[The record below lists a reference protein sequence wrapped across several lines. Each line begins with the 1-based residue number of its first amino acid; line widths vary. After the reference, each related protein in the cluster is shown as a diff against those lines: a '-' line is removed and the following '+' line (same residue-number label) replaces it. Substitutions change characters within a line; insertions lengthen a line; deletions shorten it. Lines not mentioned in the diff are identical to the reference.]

1 MKTGHGRKSN
11 LLTFYGQF
19 SFSHG
24 IVCCHLT
31 LWHHQRDI
39 TFFSNEGQYMPLAQ
53 PHNFMAQWP
62 WKYQP
67 RSKVITCDTASCPL
81 GKIQFYPSTHPHP
94 QENHTHA
101 HTHTHTLSISLSH
114 GVQHHLTLSF
124 SPHTTSM
131 LCHHNLVCDHPR
143 QLTCSLW
150 FVGRSLTRCHHH
162 QYHLP
167 VPQWGFPSQQASLLK
182 NNVKLWTTVFW
193 YQMLHR
199 WVNARKTSTP
209 LLTGRLWYRDHSGY
223 GLSQCEE
230 ALQCNTFPQIP
241 YPEWSL

>member
-1 MKTGHGRKSN
+1 MKGNICPLPNPIISWPNDLENINQGQKSLHATQPHVPWGKSN
-11 LLTFYGQF
+11 FT
-19 SFSHG
+19 
-24 IVCCHLT
+24 
-31 LWHHQRDI
+31 
-39 TFFSNEGQYMPLAQ
+39 PA
-53 PHNFMAQWP
+53 
-62 WKYQP
+62 
-67 RSKVITCDTASCPL
+67 
-81 GKIQFYPSTHPHP
+81 
-94 QENHTHA
+94 HTHTHKRITRTHTHT

-199 WVNARKTSTP
+199 WVNARKT
-209 LLTGRLWYRDHSGY
+209 
-223 GLSQCEE
+223 
-230 ALQCNTFPQIP
+230 
-241 YPEWSL
+241 